1 MSTLLPPTSETLQHV
16 LTQGGIPSRQAA
28 APDSMFQALL
38 TETRTQLTSSNLQR
52 VLEVC
57 LDRATE
63 TLFDGLEKNVF
74 FESIPVAEEGS
85 VPGLGL
91 VPESRVRL
99 AGMLPGLARWCRLAL
114 EGLPNELIDVRRLNT
129 V

>member
-16 LTQGGIPSRQAA
+16 LTQGGIPPRLAA
-28 APDSMFQALL
+28 APDSAFQTLL
-38 TETRTQLTSSNLQR
+38 SETRTHLASSNLQR

-63 TLFDGLEKNVF
+63 TLFNGLEKNVF
-74 FESIPVAEEGS
+74 FDSTMGLEEGS
-85 VPGLGL
+85 LGLGL

-114 EGLPNELIDVRRLNT
+114 EGLPNELIDVRPL
-129 V
+129 